1 MNYLR
6 NLQIRRADSEAQN
19 RMNLQLFAET
29 TGEETSQDGADANAE
44 NTGGDESERE
54 KKPEGKLFT
63 QEEVDRLIS
72 KRLGRMQSDIEKQL
86 AAAKDEGRTEAEK
99 LAKMSEEQRL
109 EHEREKARKDAEKRD
124 RALAER
130 EAAIMRRE
138 LRVEAGETL
147 VKKGLPSGLLDI
159 LDYSSADA
167 CAQSIEKVEE
177 AFRASVQAGVD
188 ERLRESGVPTRTSK
202 APDYAS
208 MSDEEY
214 YRLKFSK
221 K

>member
-6 NLQIRRADSEAQN
+6 GLQIRRAATDRQQG
-19 RMNLQLFAET
+19 MNLQLFAEAEAEAAST
-29 TGEETSQDGADANAE
+29 NDTPDGAE
-44 NTGGDESERE
+44 STGGE
-54 KKPEGKLFT
+54 KQEQEAKPEGKLFT
-63 QEEVDRLIS
+63 QAEVDRMIS
-72 KRLGRMQSDIEKQL
+72 KRLTRMQSEIEKQL

-109 EHEREKARKDAEKRD
+109 EHEREKARKAAEKREQE
-124 RALAER
+124 LAER
-130 EAAIMRRE
+130 EALIIRRE

-147 VKKGLPSGLLDI
+147 AKKGLPSALLDI

-167 CAQSIEKVEE
+167 CAKSIDTIET

-214 YRLKFSK
+214 YILKFGK